1 MKYIKSYIL
10 LALMVLAVTG
20 CKQEDLKDDVNAL
33 KDRVTL
39 LEEQVKLLNENI
51 AFFSKVLV
59 CQTIDNGDGTF
70 NASVKVSDSPGFYQ
84 WLAAYGK
91 NITVLEPENVR
102 QNYIKYLRDTLNNY
116 L

>member
-1 MKYIKSYIL
+1 
-10 LALMVLAVTG
+10 MVLAVTG

-59 CQTIDNGDGTF
+59 CQTIDNGD
-70 NASVKVSDSPGFYQ
+70 
-84 WLAAYGK
+84 
-91 NITVLEPENVR
+91 VLLPKFR
-102 QNYIKYLRDTLNNY
+102 LILFLRY
-116 L
+116 W

>member
-1 MKYIKSYIL
+1 MNYVMKYIKSYIL

-70 NASVKVSDSPGFYQ
+70 TEVP
-84 WLAAYGK
+84 AYS
-91 NITVLEPENVR
+91 ISEVLVMMELLLLPSLMTGM
-102 QNYIKYLRDTLNNY
+102 Y
-116 L
+116 